1 MPIARAQEKYINKN
15 SVFCLLDSGC
25 TNGSLHFVIF
35 YCEISLLKL
44 ALVFRISSLTY
55 FVGSVHKK
63 LRIRVLFERV

>member
-1 MPIARAQEKYINKN
+1 M
-15 SVFCLLDSGC
+15 
-25 TNGSLHFVIF
+25 IF
-35 YCEISLLKL
+35 HCEISLLKL